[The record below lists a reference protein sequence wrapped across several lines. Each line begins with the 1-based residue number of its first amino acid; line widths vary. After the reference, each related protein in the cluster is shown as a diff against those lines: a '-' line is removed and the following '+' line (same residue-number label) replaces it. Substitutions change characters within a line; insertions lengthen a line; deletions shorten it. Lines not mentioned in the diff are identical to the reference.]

1 MAAKCF
7 ELHAKKK
14 EMVSLVDKITY
25 LKEFED
31 KPKVQGF
38 IQLLNGKDNNSFVPN
53 QSGNDEL
60 YYSLLNALITQNK
73 TDFVR
78 AYGDISK
85 RVPNSDSVWITENFL
100 IFILILG
107 IVKFQI
113 DREWINGVL
122 TLRDSRNET
131 FQKTNQT
138 FKNLLSEN
146 FTNTDAVTEIVI
158 VFLDFQNLP
167 QLSKELLDKAYLH
180 LSNQTNLLDQH
191 NDFLTVISLRAFD
204 VIVTTKDTPD
214 ASEIVKIRAFR
225 TEFLKRIEILNN
237 AIYWVFVL
245 AVIVLMYKAYKVNPS
260 FKYFLNDLGVILSI
274 IGLALLAGFNKI
286 RQWMKILLLKGFG
299 YSKHIKE

>member
-1 MAAKCF
+1 
-7 ELHAKKK
+7 
-14 EMVSLVDKITY
+14 MVSLVDKITY

-53 QSGNDEL
+53 QSGNDDL

-78 AYGDISK
+78 AYSDISK

-113 DREWINGVL
+113 DKEWINGVL

-167 QLSKELLDKAYLH
+167 QLSRELLDKAYLH
-180 LSNQTNLLDQH
+180 LSNQINLLDQH
-191 NDFLTVISLRAFD
+191 NDFLTVISMRAFD

-245 AVIVLMYKAYKVNPS
+245 AVIVLMYKAYKGNPS

-286 RQWMKILLLKGFG
+286 RQWMKVLLLKGFG

>member
-1 MAAKCF
+1 LAAKCF
-7 ELHAKKK
+7 ELHLKKK
-14 EMVSLVDKITY
+14 KMVSLVEKITY

-31 KPKVQGF
+31 KPKIQGF
-38 IQLLNGKDNNSFVPN
+38 IQLLNGKNYKSFVPD

-73 TDFVR
+73 TAFIE
-78 AYGDISK
+78 AYDDISK

-107 IVKFQI
+107 VVKFQI
-113 DREWINGVL
+113 DKEWINGVL

-167 QLSKELLDKAYLH
+167 QLHKELLDKTYLH

-191 NDFLTVISLRAFD
+191 NDFLTVISLRSFD
-204 VIVTTKDTPD
+204 IIVTTKDTPD
-214 ASEIVKIRAFR
+214 ASEIVEIRAFR
-225 TEFLKRIEILNN
+225 SEFLKRIEILNN
-237 AIYWVFVL
+237 VL
-245 AVIVLMYKAYKVNPS
+245 YGVLILTVIVLMYKAYKENPT

-274 IGLALLAGFNKI
+274 IGVALLAGFNKI